1 MKEKAIVEEQRLT
14 ARLLLRENPDD
25 REKLGQN
32 TTLQRKLEEA
42 LGKSFQVLNYIKR
55 KEEHLKE
62 QKKADQE
69 AVDFENQRKDESQ
82 EPALCSAG
90 SQDKEESRDAA
101 YDQNYQ
107 NQDYPGYKNQDYDD
121 EWAKGYKDY
130 SSDQAACSYD
140 KYQEKGTENP
150 RYQPYPPEANYKNQD
165 YYGDNYSQGYKN
177 QWRYKDDP
185 KYQQRSWDWDKPEA
199 YSQEAEAKDKRQDH
213 YGDNSYQGYKNQ
225 ENYKDDP
232 MYQQQSW
239 DWDQQQAYSQ
249 EAEAK
254 DKRQDHHGDN
264 SYQGYKNQENYKDDP
279 MYQQQSWDW
288 DQQQAYSQEAEA
300 KDKHHVQ
307 GHYGDNSDEGNK
319 NQEPNKEDS
328 KYQQQ
333 SWDKQEA
340 YPQEAQPKDR
350 HQDQYGDNSNQEH
363 YKEKPEDQ
371 KKTPKET
378 PAETEEILEDEEE
391 QILLERMQ
399 QKHAKQLKQLQE
411 KQERELLQMR
421 SHKRQKVDGVLPV
434 GRLQSECPEPQAPGL
449 VPEAEYLGLFEP
461 FFSPAFFS
469 DNGSISINI
478 FQAGVKNLVKHA
490 FWTPR
495 NVCGSEFNPG
505 YKLFSKSLSSI

>member
-1 MKEKAIVEEQRLT
+1 MKEKAIVEEQRLS

-42 LGKSFQVLNYIKR
+42 LGKSFQVLNYIKQ

-69 AVDFENQRKDESQ
+69 AADFENQRKDESQ
-82 EPALCSAG
+82 EPALSTSAG
-90 SQDKEESRDAA
+90 TNDKEESGDAA
-101 YDQNYQ
+101 YDQNNQ
-107 NQDYPGYKNQDYDD
+107 NQDYPGYKNQEFYDD
-121 EWAKGYKDY
+121 QWAKGYKDY

-140 KYQEKGTENP
+140 KYHEKGKENP

-177 QWRYKDDP
+177 QWHYKDDP
-185 KYQQRSWDWDKPEA
+185 KYQQQSWDWDQQEA

-213 YGDNSYQGYKNQ
+213 YGDNSYEGYKNQ

-232 MYQQQSW
+232 KYQQQSW
-239 DWDQQQAYSQ
+239 DWDQQEAYPQ

-254 DKRQDHHGDN
+254 DKRQDHSYEGHKNQENYKDDPKYQQQSWDWDQQEAYSQEAEAKDKNHDN
-264 SYQGYKNQENYKDDP
+264 SYEGYKNQENYKDDP
-279 MYQQQSWDW
+279 KYQQQSWDW
-288 DQQQAYSQEAEA
+288 DQQEAYSQEAEA
-300 KDKHHVQ
+300 KDT
-307 GHYGDNSDEGNK
+307 
-319 NQEPNKEDS
+319 NQD
-328 KYQQQ
+328 
-333 SWDKQEA
+333 
-340 YPQEAQPKDR
+340 
-350 HQDQYGDNSNQEH
+350 HYGDNSNQEH

-378 PAETEEILEDEEE
+378 PAETEKTEEILEEEE
-391 QILLERMQ
+391 EKVSLERMQ

-434 GRLQSECPEPQAPGL
+434 GRLQSECPEPQTPGL

-461 FFSPAFFS
+461 FF
-469 DNGSISINI
+469 
-478 FQAGVKNLVKHA
+478 
-490 FWTPR
+490 
-495 NVCGSEFNPG
+495 
-505 YKLFSKSLSSI
+505 